1 LHQQQFALFARAIG
15 TLDLSP
21 PQFAALA
28 WLHNEG
34 EVDQATLARG
44 IAFDAVTI
52 GGVLSRLE
60 AKAWIERR
68 AHPSDRRAK
77 LVRITRAGEQV
88 LGAALPHVALGQD
101 AFLASLAPADREV
114 WLRLSGDLL
123 SALDAFGNAN

>member
-1 LHQQQFALFARAIG
+1 MTLSSQLPARIDLGAMPGHIVRRLHQQQFALFARAIG

-77 LVRITRAGEQV
+77 LVRIN
-88 LGAALPHVALGQD
+88 
-101 AFLASLAPADREV
+101 DREV